1 MATSQ
6 INQVIQ
12 NLRRTLLQEGGPT
25 DGQLLACFIEHRDE
39 AAFAALVNRHGRLV
53 WNVCRRLL
61 SHHDAEDAFQV
72 TFAVLCHKA
81 ASIRRRECVAS
92 WLYGVAYQAA
102 LQARRASTRRRGR
115 ERQVADLPE
124 PAVVERDRWPEVQA
138 LLDQE
143 LRCLPEHYQAVMV
156 LCDLEGKTRK
166 EAARQLGVPEGTVG
180 SRLTRARLLLARRL
194 ARHGVALP
202 AGALALLLAQ
212 KAAAAPLPPGVF
224 AATLGI
230 ARLLTPGG
238 VSAGVLSVKVT
249 SLTQRVLKAMLLNKL
264 RSTLPLMVFL
274 VLFGAGPAAWLTSGG
289 FSAVP
294 AANASPAI
302 AEPQAKQQAPAQ
314 TAARAESL
322 QGVWKAVRCELD
334 GRDVPP
340 WDLKLVIMD
349 ARIWVHDAGL
359 RREYGY
365 RLDPTRRPRHID
377 WIPAFGE
384 NQGKAI
390 QGIYQLDDDGL
401 VFCTAGPRDSARP
414 TAFKTQAGRQSF
426 LMVLRRE
433 KLPAAPPAG
442 VHEHRASAQGKSR
455 PTLTQQLLEGEQ
467 YVEQWERKF
476 RELLAQKTRPR
487 GQWPVDLDEVHD
499 NPAYHN
505 SCTLCHWGKAQAGPA
520 IDNLLA
526 RKWGNTVIIRL
537 PRKSDPAGEATFL
550 RRICLDILG
559 RPPTPLELDYYLK
572 DSDPEKSRKIVEK
585 LLRQE
590 GAPFLVVSRKPD
602 GGGGKAMPPSGD
614 GRGRAEVERLWWEL
628 FAVPPRAPGLA
639 GSPRPQRDST
649 VQTLLWMNSPAVQE
663 RIDAWGRDLLGR
675 ILPAYPEDR
684 GALRQVYWCML
695 ARLPNDRE
703 AAQLHAYLRSAG
715 NRTEAFMNILWAL
728 VNSAEFQQ
736 QR

>member
-12 NLRRTLLQEGGPT
+12 HLRRALLQEGGPT
-25 DGQLLACFIEHRDE
+25 DGQLLDCFIAHRDE

-92 WLYGVAYQAA
+92 WLYGVANQAA
-102 LQARRASTRRRGR
+102 LQARRASARRRAR
-115 ERQVADLPE
+115 ERQIADLPE
-124 PAVVERDRWPEVQA
+124 PAVVKRDRWPEVQA

-143 LRCLPEHYQAVMV
+143 LRCMPEHYQAVMV

-180 SRLTRARLLLARRL
+180 SRLTRARMLLARRL
-194 ARHGVALP
+194 ARHGVRLS
-202 AGALALLLAQ
+202 AGALALVLAQ
-212 KAAAAPLPPGVF
+212 KAAAAPLPPAVF

-230 ARLLTPGG
+230 ARLLTPEG
-238 VSAGVLSVKVT
+238 VSAGLLSVKVA
-249 SLTQRVLKAMLLNKL
+249 SLTKRVLKAMLLNKL
-264 RSTLPLMVFL
+264 RSTLPVVVLL
-274 VLFGAGPAAWLTSGG
+274 VLFGTGPAAWLANGN
-289 FSAVP
+289 FSAAP
-294 AANASPAI
+294 AAGASPAVVK
-302 AEPQAKQQAPAQ
+302 PQAKQQGPVQGAAQ
-314 TAARAESL
+314 AENL
-322 QGVWKAVRCELD
+322 LGEWKAVRCELD

-340 WDLKLVIMD
+340 WDLKLVIGD
-349 ARIWVHDAGL
+349 SKIWVHDAGL

-384 NQGKAI
+384 NQGKVI
-390 QGIYQLDDDGL
+390 QGIYRLDDDGL

-414 TAFKTQAGRQSF
+414 TAFKTQVGRQSF

-433 KLPAAPPAG
+433 KPPAG
-442 VHEHRASAQGKSR
+442 PPAGAGEHRAAAQGKSR
-455 PTLTQQLLEGEQ
+455 PALTQQLLEDAQ
-467 YVEQWERKF
+467 YVQQWERKF
-476 RELLAQKTRPR
+476 RELLAQKASPR
-487 GQWPVDLDEVHD
+487 GQWLVDLDEAHD
-499 NPAYHN
+499 NPAYN
-505 SCTLCHWGKAQAGPA
+505 NTCTLCHRGKAQAGPA

-526 RKWGNTVIIRL
+526 KKWGATVIIRL
-537 PRKSDPAGEATFL
+537 PRKSDPAGEEVFL

-572 DSDPEKSRKIVEK
+572 DSDPEKSRKVVEK
-585 LLRQE
+585 LLKQE

-602 GGGGKAMPPSGD
+602 GGAGQSMPQYGD
-614 GRGRAEVERLWWEL
+614 GRSRAEVERLWWEL

-639 GSPRPQRDST
+639 GSQRPQRDST
-649 VQTLLWMNSPAVQE
+649 AQTLLWMNSPAVQQ
-663 RIDAWGRDLLGR
+663 RIDAWGRDLLAR
-675 ILPAYPEDR
+675 ILPAYPDDR
-684 GALRQVYWCML
+684 DALRQVYLCML
-695 ARLPNDRE
+695 ARLPTDRE
-703 AAQLHAYLRSAG
+703 AAQLRAYLGSAK
-715 NRTEAFMNILWAL
+715 NRTEAFMDILWAL

-736 QR
+736 PR